1 VSAAKSQGKCQGI
14 SHCRVVS
21 QWSVVSRISRVTP
34 LPKTSLFSSSFLYH
48 TGLQQMWT
56 LVLFFAMNESHN
68 KMGIIMP
75 GDCDG

>member
-1 VSAAKSQGKCQGI
+1 M
-14 SHCRVVS
+14 
-21 QWSVVSRISRVTP
+21 VSRISRVTP
-34 LPKTSLFSSSFLYH
+34 LPKTSLFSSSFLYN